1 MICTLCKCMYNICI
15 TFTVIFIQRL
25 KQFDIF
31 SGCRS
36 GQTSY
41 VGQVRNLDQSQIELK
56 ESASL
61 WIMTSQDTQEADVI
75 SHPFVQTCIKRAFFT
90 RFTPVSTNVYKTPVS
105 YTFKTCIKRPF
116 YTRFE
121 KRVENARFV
130 HVLHP
135 FVQTCKKRPFYS
147 RSKHV

>member
-1 MICTLCKCMYNICI
+1 MFSETCIFHCVKCTFNGRFVQNYQLNVNGRFSPISRNTFSETGKEDQLSEMSDWNVQVLKDSVFVQLYTHLYMCSSHVQLSFSINMICTLCKCMYNICI

-41 VGQVRNLDQSQIELK
+41 VGQVRNLDQSQIELN

-61 WIMTSQDTQEADVI
+61 
-75 SHPFVQTCIKRAFFT
+75 
-90 RFTPVSTNVYKTPVS
+90 
-105 YTFKTCIKRPF
+105 
-116 YTRFE
+116 
-121 KRVENARFV
+121 
-130 HVLHP
+130 
-135 FVQTCKKRPFYS
+135 
-147 RSKHV
+147 

>member
-1 MICTLCKCMYNICI
+1 MFKCWKTVFSYNFTLTYMCSSHVKLSFSINMICTLCKCMCNICI

-25 KQFDIF
+25 KQFDIL

-61 WIMTSQDTQEADVI
+61 WIIWRNKGKLDQWKEAIKGWPMYCIDTKESVVTAYLLI
-75 SHPFVQTCIKRAFFT
+75 HYATNQTKAMGW
-90 RFTPVSTNVYKTPVS
+90 
-105 YTFKTCIKRPF
+105 
-116 YTRFE
+116 
-121 KRVENARFV
+121 
-130 HVLHP
+130 
-135 FVQTCKKRPFYS
+135 
-147 RSKHV
+147 